1 MAFVSFSDAG
11 GVGANI
17 NQDDDRGLPDDPTQG
32 AWMVLTTDRSVL
44 DNHAVKASIIGWR
57 SSKLR
62 RKVPS
67 TLAGETQA

>member
-44 DNHAVKASIIGWR
+44 GNHAVKASIIGWR
-57 SSKLR
+57 SSELR

-67 TLAGETQA
+67 TLA